1 MKPRDAIMLT
11 VALLLL
17 TSFIRFD
24 VAGQSV
30 SLTWVMVLITAI
42 WAAVDSSKIHLD
54 RYKSG
59 IAYGPVVLFFGV
71 LLLWIIAFPWYL
83 IVRDKIH
90 TGTAIL
96 RDEVTHVAA

>member
-1 MKPRDAIMLT
+1 MLT
-11 VALLLL
+11 IALLLL

-24 VAGQSV
+24 VAGQSESV
-30 SLTWVMVLITAI
+30 TWVMVLITAI
-42 WAAVDSSKIHLD
+42 WAAVDSSKIHLK

-59 IAYGPVVLFFGV
+59 IAHGPVVIFLSV

-83 IVRDKIH
+83 IVRHKIQ